1 MLDLFTASLLD
12 PFRAGLI
19 VALFLTALRTR
30 HDTGMVLP
38 LGVGLVFV
46 AAIIP
51 ITRGATPLLQTI
63 AMGLAANIILMGIV
77 LGLWAIVARR

>member
-1 MLDLFTASLLD
+1 MLDLLTHSLLD

-30 HDTGMVLP
+30 HQTGMAVP
-38 LGVGLVFV
+38 LGVGIVFV

-51 ITRGATPLLQTI
+51 ITRGTTPILIPI
-63 AMGLAANIILMGIV
+63 AMGIAANIVLMGIV
-77 LGLWAIVARR
+77 LAMWAIVARR